1 MNRRT
6 RCSIWITALAA
17 ALVPGF
23 VVSSPVAVL
32 DQWYDDIVETLE
44 GVFLPASAWLSNP
57 DQEQQIRA
65 GIAPL
70 NGAWRTNAVILPND
84 EGDPQLLVGL
94 ADAASDIRVVRF
106 ENVSDEAVT
115 VDPENLVLGVSSM
128 REEAAGS
135 SQQPYS
141 VTWDDDSNANA
152 DGSRSLKP
160 GEHATVQVA
169 IAPVDESTIACDPA
183 PLLVFQYVQPESDQ
197 GALIASRATTTCS
210 RAESFTV
217 GAPPTAGRPK
227 LRLSR

>member
-44 GVFLPASAWLSNP
+44 GVFLSASAWLSNP

-115 VDPENLVLGVSSM
+115 VDPENSRTRGLV
-128 REEAAGS
+128 
-135 SQQPYS
+135 
-141 VTWDDDSNANA
+141 NA
-152 DGSRSLKP
+152 
-160 GEHATVQVA
+160 
-169 IAPVDESTIACDPA
+169 
-183 PLLVFQYVQPESDQ
+183 
-197 GALIASRATTTCS
+197 
-210 RAESFTV
+210 
-217 GAPPTAGRPK
+217 
-227 LRLSR
+227 